1 MADTK
6 THAMLRI
13 QMLER
18 DSHMMAWAYYHEA
31 TDSFLLLPDA
41 IYGTPAFDEAQA
53 EAAQKGAK
61 LVAVVAWMK
70 EAGSGGEALF
80 DYYLMPGASDE
91 IAQRAKDLF
100 RKNVV
105 EAGLESGVL
114 TMETGHS

>member
-1 MADTK
+1 MTDTQM
-6 THAMLRI
+6 MLRI

-18 DSHMMAWAYYHEA
+18 DSRIMAWAYYHDS

-41 IYGTPAFDEAQA
+41 DYGSPTFDAAQK

-70 EAGSGGEALF
+70 EAGPSGEALF
-80 DYYLMPGASDE
+80 EYEVMPGGSEA

-100 RKNVV
+100 RENVV
-105 EAGLESGVL
+105 EAGIQSGEL
-114 TMETGHS
+114 KLETGHS